1 MIAFR
6 LKEVGELTLG
16 SLFLGSL
23 KLAVQSD
30 ETSSSYNICKIIFL
44 RTLIGQL
51 ESHINRDKS
60 CDEI

>member
-6 LKEVGELTLG
+6 LKEVGELALG

-30 ETSSSYNICKIIFL
+30 ETSSSYNICKISFL
-44 RTLIGQL
+44 RTLLG
-51 ESHINRDKS
+51 S
-60 CDEI
+60 